1 MVAASCDPAWA
12 SQTEIGN
19 KNNTLEEAGLPV
31 VALRLPSTAV

>member
-19 KNNTLEEAGLPV
+19 KNDTLEEAV
-31 VALRLPSTAV
+31 F